1 MAAKWAFLAHIPGD
15 PLSEYLNAALPLAPA
30 LGEADAFVLP
40 RLTKG
45 AAEPLLVALAAGK
58 PALLPREA
66 LPERWSG
73 TLGRSLSLL
82 AGRGLVICPLTALP
96 AWVQSGTSCR
106 GLLTYERLRAFAAQ
120 GFDRIYLAGR
130 PAATPL
136 AVTAAKTRNIHLTG
150 GERYG
155 ACQSH
160 RLGVVYQKK

>member
-1 MAAKWAFLAHIPGD
+1 MAAKRAFLAHIPGD
-15 PLSEYLNAALPLAPA
+15 PISEYLNAALPLVPV
-30 LGEADAFVLP
+30 LREADTFVLP
-40 RLTKG
+40 RLTQP
-45 AAEPLLVALAAGK
+45 AAEPLLAALAAGK

-73 TLGRSLSLL
+73 TLGQSLSLL
-82 AGRGLVICPLTALP
+82 TGQGLVICPLTALP

-106 GLLTYERLRAFAAQ
+106 ELLTYERLKAFAAQ
-120 GFDRIYLAGR
+120 GFERIYLAGR

-136 AVTAAKTRNIHLTG
+136 AVTAAKARNIHLTG
-150 GERYG
+150 GEGYG